1 MVPDR
6 IHVSRIQWGLAAAC
20 IVILAAVIF
29 VVSPE
34 PIDVMVPDN
43 PADSVAAAP
52 QFDRLLG
59 RESARTDLRVQRNA
73 QTVSLTEIAS
83 SNPKVR
89 IYSLN

>member
-1 MVPDR
+1 MARER

-20 IVILAAVIF
+20 IAILAAVIF
-29 VVSPE
+29 VVGSQPADVSVPE
-34 PIDVMVPDN
+34 N

-59 RESARTDLRVQRNA
+59 RESARIELTVQRNA

-83 SNPKVR
+83 SNPKVH